1 MPVVVGTLAGDD
13 TVFFGHAGRTD
24 AAGRLLRRDQES
36 AGMSEDLAMKND
48 SCEIGSSP
56 YAAFPL
62 AHARLQRCFSLFL
75 PWDPL
80 VEAVILS
87 CLLLV
92 GQGCAVLGEGR
103 LEQADKTERLL
114 GIAYWIR
121 RRMCCH
127 LCRGG

>member
-1 MPVVVGTLAGDD
+1 
-13 TVFFGHAGRTD
+13 
-24 AAGRLLRRDQES
+24 
-36 AGMSEDLAMKND
+36 MKNILW
-48 SCEIGSSP
+48 IGGI
-56 YAAFPL
+56 YAASLL
-62 AHARLQRCFSLFL
+62 AQLLTALLFLFL

-114 GIAYWIR
+114 GIVYWIR
-121 RRMCCH
+121 KVMSAIFAAAVFH
-127 LCRGG
+127 CRCVPHSRSGAGAGCPGADCNLHMWRAAPLEGGKA

>member
-1 MPVVVGTLAGDD
+1 
-13 TVFFGHAGRTD
+13 
-24 AAGRLLRRDQES
+24 
-36 AGMSEDLAMKND
+36 MKNILW
-48 SCEIGSSP
+48 IGGI
-56 YAAFPL
+56 YAASLL
-62 AHARLQRCFSLFL
+62 AQLLTALLFLFL

-114 GIAYWIR
+114 GIVYWIR
-121 RRMCCH
+121 KVMSAMS
-127 LCRGG
+127 LAISIEPMKVM